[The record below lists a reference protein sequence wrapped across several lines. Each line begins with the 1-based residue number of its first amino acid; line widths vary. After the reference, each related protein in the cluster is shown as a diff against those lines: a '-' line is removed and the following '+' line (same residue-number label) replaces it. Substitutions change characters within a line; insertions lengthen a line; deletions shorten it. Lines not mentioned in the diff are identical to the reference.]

1 MSFYRDVTRKPWNTV
16 GLPEGIEPRP
26 AFNMPNEK
34 VALIIFAT
42 CASVLFSLLVVSYFI
57 RMTVGD
63 WVPLATPTMLWVNTG
78 VLVLSSLCFHL
89 AVLQSRKT
97 GTVRRLAITGRRTA
111 GGTVYRRAI
120 QCFRATAGGRT
131 WFACQRRQCLL
142 LSTHRYSRSALAG
155 RTVGVGQSTASAGP
169 GCECGQGT
177 AEPGALCLVLALPA
191 GHLGDP
197 VLFAGINL
205 IARQSVHD

>member
-1 MSFYRDVTRKPWNTV
+1 MSFYRDVTKKPWNTV

-97 GTVRRLAITGRRTA
+97 GTVRFGSGAGLLSLAGGLLAVLFIAGQYSVSGQLLAAGHGLRVNAANAFFYLLTGIHVLHLLGGLWVWGRAQLRLALGA
-111 GGTVYRRAI
+111 NVDRARLSLEL
-120 QCFRATAGGRT
+120 CAWYWHF
-131 WFACQRRQCLL
+131 LL
-142 LSTHRYSRSALAG
+142 VIWAILFYLLAST
-155 RTVGVGQSTASAGP
+155 
-169 GCECGQGT
+169 
-177 AEPGALCLVLALPA
+177 
-191 GHLGDP
+191 
-197 VLFAGINL
+197 
-205 IARQSVHD
+205 

>member
-78 VLVLSSLCFHL
+78 IHVLHL
-89 AVLQSRKT
+89 LGGLWVWGRAQL
-97 GTVRRLAITGRRTA
+97 RLALGA
-111 GGTVYRRAI
+111 NVDRARLSLEL
-120 QCFRATAGGRT
+120 CAWYWHF
-131 WFACQRRQCLL
+131 LL
-142 LSTHRYSRSALAG
+142 VIWAILFYLLAST
-155 RTVGVGQSTASAGP
+155 
-169 GCECGQGT
+169 
-177 AEPGALCLVLALPA
+177 
-191 GHLGDP
+191 
-197 VLFAGINL
+197 
-205 IARQSVHD
+205 

>member
-1 MSFYRDVTRKPWNTV
+1 MSFYRDVTQKPWNTV

-63 WVPLATPTMLWVNTG
+63 WVPLATPTLLWVNTG
-78 VLVLSSLCFHL
+78 VLLLSSVCFHF

-97 GTVRRLAITGRRTA
+97 GTVRFGSSAGLLSLVGGLLAILFIAGQYSVSEQLLAAGHGVRVNAANAFFYLLTGIHVLHLLGGLWVWGKAQLRLALGSDANDARLSLELCAWYWHFLLIIWA
-111 GGTVYRRAI
+111 GLFY
-120 QCFRATAGGRT
+120 
-131 WFACQRRQCLL
+131 LL
-142 LSTHRYSRSALAG
+142 AST
-155 RTVGVGQSTASAGP
+155 
-169 GCECGQGT
+169 
-177 AEPGALCLVLALPA
+177 
-191 GHLGDP
+191 
-197 VLFAGINL
+197 
-205 IARQSVHD
+205 

>member
-16 GLPEGIEPRP
+16 GLPEGIDPRP

-78 VLVLSSLCFHL
+78 VLVLSSLCFHF

-97 GTVRRLAITGRRTA
+97 GSVRFGSGAGLLSLAGGLLAIGFIVGQYSVSAQLLAAGHGLRVNAANAFFYLLTGIHVLHLLGGLWVWGKAQLRLALGSDAKDARLSLELCAWYWHFLLVIWA
-111 GGTVYRRAI
+111 GLFY
-120 QCFRATAGGRT
+120 
-131 WFACQRRQCLL
+131 LL
-142 LSTHRYSRSALAG
+142 IST
-155 RTVGVGQSTASAGP
+155 
-169 GCECGQGT
+169 
-177 AEPGALCLVLALPA
+177 
-191 GHLGDP
+191 
-197 VLFAGINL
+197 
-205 IARQSVHD
+205 